1 MTLQSKNCC
10 KWHKIECFVLNAT
23 KFSHYADVKTMLKRI
38 QVSHAFL
45 NKITRRIIRL
55 FFCRW
60 LQAAQNFREQ
70 QDKQENGQMR
80 ESYRIRLG
88 EAKK

>member
-1 MTLQSKNCC
+1 M
-10 KWHKIECFVLNAT
+10 F
-23 KFSHYADVKTMLKRI
+23 
-38 QVSHAFL
+38 
-45 NKITRRIIRL
+45 

-80 ESYRIRLG
+80 ESYRVRLG
-88 EAKK
+88 EAKKINPLPQRVIEGPYMVFESAMLKSTH